1 MVRAAGILPRK
12 GDGVI
17 DWAHLNWVDWFI
29 LVVLAASIL
38 LSLWRGFARE
48 AISLAAWVA
57 AFLLANIFV
66 DELASLLA
74 SWIKNVTG
82 RYVAAYALLFVGT
95 LMLGGV
101 LGMLAAQL
109 MKVTG
114 LSVLDR
120 VLGTVF
126 GFARGVILIL
136 VIAFVIRALIPPKD
150 LQWLHQSQLMPH
162 LDMLLQW
169 TQTVFRQL
177 GSSDLSGLT
186 T

>member
-1 MVRAAGILPRK
+1 M
-12 GDGVI
+12 I

-29 LVVLAASIL
+29 LVVLTASIL

-57 AFLLANIFV
+57 AFVVANMFV
-66 DELASLLA
+66 DQLASVLA
-74 SWIKNVTG
+74 SWIDNVTG
-82 RYVAAYALLFVGT
+82 RYIAAYALLFVGT

-101 LGMLAAQL
+101 LGILVAQL

-126 GFARGVILIL
+126 GFARGVILVL
-136 VIAFVIRALIPPKD
+136 VIAFVVRQLVPPTD

-169 TQTVFRQL
+169 TRDVFQQL

>member
-1 MVRAAGILPRK
+1 M
-12 GDGVI
+12 I

-29 LVVLAASIL
+29 LVILAVSIL
-38 LSLWRGFARE
+38 VSLWRGFARE

-57 AFLLANIFV
+57 AFIVANVFV
-66 DELASLLA
+66 DQLAGVLA
-74 SWIKNVTG
+74 SWINNITG
-82 RYVAAYALLFVGT
+82 RYVAAYAILFVGT

-101 LGMLAAQL
+101 TGILAAQL

-136 VIAFVIRALIPPKD
+136 VVAFVLRQLVPPGD
-150 LQWLHQSQLMPH
+150 LYWLHPVSYTH
-162 LDMLLQW
+162 LTLP
-169 TQTVFRQL
+169 TITE
-177 GSSDLSGLT
+177 
-186 T
+186 

>member
-1 MVRAAGILPRK
+1 LAV
-12 GDGVI
+12 V
-17 DWAHLNWVDWFI
+17 DWAHLNWVDWVI
-29 LVVLAASIL
+29 LVVLAVSIL
-38 LSLWRGFARE
+38 LSLWRGFVRE

-57 AFLLANIFV
+57 AFVIANVFV
-66 DELASLLA
+66 DQLASVLA
-74 SWIKNVTG
+74 SWIDNITG
-82 RYVAAYALLFVGT
+82 RYIAAYALLFVGT

-101 LGMLAAQL
+101 LGILAAQL

-126 GFARGVILIL
+126 GFARGVILVL
-136 VIAFVIRALIPPKD
+136 VIAFVVRQLVPPRD

-169 TQTVFRQL
+169 TQDVFRQL